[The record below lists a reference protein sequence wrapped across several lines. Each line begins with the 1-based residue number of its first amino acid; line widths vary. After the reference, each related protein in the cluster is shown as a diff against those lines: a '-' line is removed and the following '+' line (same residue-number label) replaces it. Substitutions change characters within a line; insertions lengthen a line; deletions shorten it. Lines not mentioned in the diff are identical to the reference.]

1 MTQNSSPKMAAE
13 QDQVTTSKPK
23 RVGVYDNSTQA
34 APDGSSAKRVGVYDR
49 PATRL
54 SALPT
59 PVLIGLIIAILLL
72 SVLSF
77 VVFRAI
83 F

>member
-1 MTQNSSPKMAAE
+1 MAQNTTPRMDDE
-13 QDQVTTSKPK
+13 QDNVTGGTPK
-23 RVGVYDNSTQA
+23 RVGVYENSTSA
-34 APDGSSAKRVGVYDR
+34 APESGRVGVYER

-54 SALPT
+54 STLPT
-59 PVLIGLIIAILLL
+59 PVLIGLLVAILLL
-72 SVLSF
+72 AILSF

>member
-1 MTQNSSPKMAAE
+1 MTQNSSPKMADE
-13 QDQVTTSKPK
+13 PDPVTTNEPK
-23 RVGVYDNSTQA
+23 RVGVYDNSTPD
-34 APDGSSAKRVGVYDR
+34 APGAKRVGVYDR

-59 PVLIGLIIAILLL
+59 PVLIGLVVAILLL